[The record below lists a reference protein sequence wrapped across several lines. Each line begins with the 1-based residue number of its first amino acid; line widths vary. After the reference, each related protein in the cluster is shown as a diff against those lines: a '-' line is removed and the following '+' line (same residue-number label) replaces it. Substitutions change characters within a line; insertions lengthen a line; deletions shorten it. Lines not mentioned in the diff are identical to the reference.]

1 MKTKHLL
8 FSTIFV
14 AGALA
19 SCTNEDFVENGAV
32 ELAGEK
38 VNVAITATK
47 GGVLDAET
55 RIGFEVGEDG
65 SLAGTPY
72 WQSTDKLGGLLFTNA
87 DGSGMLTNYPFIPT
101 EEIAEGDKPAAMTF
115 KTPTAV
121 SKGTYV
127 FYTPYDGK
135 YVNNK
140 EFTTELADRQEMD
153 PANPTAHL
161 SANNFMISPVVS
173 LEGIPYEEEG
183 AVNELPIQF
192 KSIYNYTRLKITLK
206 EAQAPVTIQRIV
218 FKDANPSPTAFNTKA
233 KIVPSKIAELVAGV
247 TENWSD
253 GKATSLTEVLAS
265 DGASGKYINASKA
278 IASDYELAA
287 NKFETAILNA
297 LVDQTA
303 GASAITLSIKGGV
316 TLNAGES
323 FNAYVL
329 LPYGTYNDGISYDI
343 YSDKGVTESQV
354 IKPSAGNLSLKAG
367 RTASASCELNYTLN
381 NNDFKTPETFDIS
394 SDQDWADAVAF
405 VTENYN
411 LYGNSSSWN
420 TPTFNLLKDV
430 KGTLPAFKI
439 TVAGNGNKLT
449 LTGDN
454 KLTAATLANG
464 ALTDVDVIN
473 EGTLTVEKYDATNTA
488 YTLKS
493 LVNKGTVTVNGNLS
507 LTTTLKNEATFT
519 NNGKVTVTATTT
531 NGNATSKPA
540 AVLTNNGAFIANG
553 ALTNEANATIN
564 VNYVQ
569 GGSFTL
575 SAAST
580 NSAKASIVI
589 ADKAELTA
597 SAAALTNAGT
607 ITLNGTAS
615 LKGGTT
621 LDNENGII
629 VIADASKDYKL
640 TLPASGKAGIIKTSV
655 ATLAGIKAA
664 QAKVDALTA
673 NKLINRIELTASI
686 QVEGDLNMTVADLSL
701 AAGVELEIN
710 NNKTVTCKN
719 LVIAGAGVSVAA
731 YDKAG
736 TEEEPAAKLTAG
748 SVTVEEGGSF
758 VNNEGVTIGDA
769 CTALTVG
776 KNASLTNNG
785 DINAGV
791 AETDVTVKVAANGKL
806 TIGETGTMT
815 NAKLNITENAGTI
828 TNASDTEIKVAGKMV
843 GNMSG
848 KFSFQ

>member
-55 RIGFEVGEDG
+55 KIGFEVGEDG

-101 EEIAEGDKPAAMTF
+101 EEIAEGDKPATMTF

-127 FYTPYDGK
+127 FYTPYDGT
-135 YVNNK
+135 YVNNG

-161 SANNFMISPVVS
+161 SDNNFMISPTVS
-173 LEGIPYEEEG
+173 LAGIPYGEEG

-206 EAQAPVTIQRIV
+206 EAQEPVTIQRIV
-218 FKDANPSPTAFNTKA
+218 FKDKSGSAFNTTA
-233 KIVPSKIAELVAGV
+233 KIVPSQIRALVNAIDKK
-247 TENWSD
+247 WSD
-253 GKATSLTEVLAS
+253 GK
-265 DGASGKYINASKA
+265 DISGTTGIVVNSGDLDASKA

-287 NKFETAILNA
+287 KSFEVTSA
-297 LVDQTA
+297 LVEQTA

-316 TLNAGES
+316 TLKAGES

-329 LPYGTYNDGISYDI
+329 LPYGEYTNGISYDI

-354 IKPSAGNLSLKAG
+354 IKPSAGNLELKAG

-394 SDQDWADAVAF
+394 SDQDWTDAVAF

-411 LYGNSSSWN
+411 LYGNSSSWK

-439 TVAGNGNKLT
+439 TVVGNDNELT

-454 KLTAATLANG
+454 KLTAATLASA
-464 ALTDVDVIN
+464 ALTNVSVIN

-488 YTLKS
+488 YTLNS

-589 ADKAELTA
+589 ADKAELDA

-607 ITLNGTAS
+607 ITLNGTANLNGGSS
-615 LKGGTT
+615 LANANGT
-621 LDNENGII
+621 II
-629 VIADASKDYKL
+629 IADASKGYKL
-640 TLPASGKAGIIKTSV
+640 TVPASAGIIKTSV

-664 QAKVDALTA
+664 QTKVNASTA

-686 QVEGDLNMTVADLSL
+686 QVEGNLNMTGADLSL

-710 NNKTVTCKN
+710 DGVTVTCED

-731 YDKAG
+731 YDKEG
-736 TEEEPAAKLTAG
+736 TEEKPTAKLTAG

-758 VNNEGVTIGDA
+758 VNNKGVTIGDA
-769 CTALTVG
+769 CIALTVG

-785 DINAGV
+785 EIKAGT
-791 AETDVTVKVAANGKL
+791 AETTVTVKVAANGKL

-815 NAKLNITENAGTI
+815 YAKLNIIENAGTI
-828 TNASDTEIKVAGKMV
+828 TNASDTEIKVIGKMV

>member
-121 SKGTYV
+121 SKGNYV

-218 FKDANPSPTAFNTKA
+218 FKDKSGLAFNTKA
-233 KIVPSKIAELVAGV
+233 QIVPSKIAGLVAGV

-287 NKFETAILNA
+287 NKFETATLDA

-329 LPYGTYNDGISYDI
+329 LPYGTYNGGISYDI

-411 LYGNSSSWN
+411 LYGSSSSWK
-420 TPTFNLLKDV
+420 TPKFNLLKDV

-439 TVAGNGNKLT
+439 TVAGNNNNLT

-454 KLTAATLANG
+454 KLTAATLASA
-464 ALTDVDVIN
+464 ALTNVNVIN

-488 YTLKS
+488 YTLNS
-493 LVNKGTVTVNGNLS
+493 LVNKGTVTVNGNLT

-540 AVLTNNGAFIANG
+540 AVLTNNGAFTATG

-564 VNYVQ
+564 ANYVP

-580 NSAKASIVI
+580 NKAKASIVI
-589 ADKAELTA
+589 ADKAVLNA

-615 LKGGTT
+615 LNGGTSQ
-621 LDNENGII
+621 LNNANGTII
-629 VIADASKDYKL
+629 IADASKNYQL
-640 TLPASGKAGIIKTSV
+640 TVPASAGIIKTTV

-664 QAKVDALTA
+664 QIKVDASTA

-686 QVEGDLNMTVADLSL
+686 QVEGDLNMTGADLSL

-710 NNKTVTCKN
+710 HNKTVTCKN

-731 YDKAG
+731 YDKEG

-748 SVTVEEGGSF
+748 SVTVEESGSF

-785 DINAGV
+785 DIKANASTADTKVDV
-791 AETDVTVKVAANGKL
+791 AVAANGKL

-828 TNASDTEIKVAGKMV
+828 TNASDAGIKVSGGMV

>member
-127 FYTPYDGK
+127 FYTPYDGT
-135 YVNNK
+135 YVNNG

-161 SANNFMISPVVS
+161 SANNFMISPTVS
-173 LEGIPYEEEG
+173 LAGIPYGEEG

-218 FKDANPSPTAFNTKA
+218 FKDQSGSAFKTTA
-233 KIVPSKIAELVAGV
+233 KIVPSQIRALVNAIDKK
-247 TENWSD
+247 WSD
-253 GKATSLTEVLAS
+253 GK
-265 DGASGKYINASKA
+265 DISGSTGIVVNNGDLDASKA
-278 IASDYELAA
+278 IASDYQLAA
-287 NKFETAILNA
+287 KSFEVTSD
-297 LVDQTA
+297 LVDLEA

-329 LPYGTYNDGISYDI
+329 LPYGTYTNGISYDI
-343 YSDKGVTESQV
+343 YSDKGIVSGSEQI
-354 IKPSAGNLSLKAG
+354 IKPSSGNLELKAG

-381 NNDFKTPETFDIS
+381 KNDFDTPKKFDIS

-411 LYGNSSSWN
+411 LYGNSTSWK
-420 TPTFNLLKDV
+420 TPTFNLLSDV
-430 KGTLPAFKI
+430 KGALPAFKI
-439 TVAGNGNKLT
+439 KVEGSGELT
-449 LTGDN
+449 LTGEN
-454 KLTAATLANG
+454 KLTAATLAND
-464 ALTDVDVIN
+464 ALTNVNVIN

-488 YTLKS
+488 YTLNS

-519 NNGKVTVTATTT
+519 NNGNVAVTTTTT

-540 AVLTNNGAFIANG
+540 AVLTNNGEFTATG

-569 GGSFTL
+569 DGSFTL

-580 NSAKASIVI
+580 NKAKASIVI

-597 SAAALTNAGT
+597 STAVLTNEGT
-607 ITLNGTAS
+607 ITLNGTANLNGGS
-615 LKGGTT
+615 LLANTNGT
-621 LDNENGII
+621 II
-629 VIADASKDYKL
+629 IADASKGYKL
-640 TLPASGKAGIIKTSV
+640 TVPASAGIIKTTV
-655 ATLAGIKAA
+655 ATLAEIEAA
-664 QAKVDALTA
+664 QAKVNASTA
-673 NKLINRIELTASI
+673 NNLINRIELTASI
-686 QVEGDLNMTVADLSL
+686 QVEDDLDMTGADLSL

-710 NNKTVTCKN
+710 HNKIVTCKN

-748 SVTVEEGGSF
+748 SVTVEESGSF

-769 CTALTVG
+769 CIALTVG

-785 DINAGV
+785 EIKANAST
-791 AETDVTVKVAANGKL
+791 ETSVTVKVAANGKL

-815 NAKLNITENAGTI
+815 NAKLNIQENAGTI
-828 TNASDTEIKVAGKMV
+828 TNASDTEIKVAGGMV

>member
-127 FYTPYDGK
+127 FYTPYDGT
-135 YVNNK
+135 YVNNG

-265 DGASGKYINASKA
+265 DDASGKYINASKA
-278 IASDYELAA
+278 IASDYQLAA
-287 NKFETAILNA
+287 KSFEVASD
-297 LVDQTA
+297 LVTLTA

-464 ALTDVDVIN
+464 ALTNVDVIN
-473 EGTLTVEKYDATNTA
+473 EGTLTVEKYEAANTTA
-488 YTLKS
+488 YTLNS
-493 LVNKGTVTVNGNLS
+493 LVNKGTVTVNGNLT
-507 LTTTLKNEATFT
+507 LTEALENEATFT
-519 NNGKVTVTATTT
+519 NNGKVTVTTTTT

-540 AVLTNNGAFIANG
+540 AVLTNNGEFTATG

-564 VNYVQ
+564 ANYVQ

-575 SAAST
+575 STAST
-580 NSAKASIVI
+580 NKAKASIVI
-589 ADKAELTA
+589 ADKAELDA

-607 ITLNGTAS
+607 IRLNGTAN
-615 LKGGTT
+615 LNGGTSQ
-621 LDNENGII
+621 LNNEDGII
-629 VIADASKDYKL
+629 IIADASKNYQL
-640 TLPASGKAGIIKTSV
+640 TVPASAGIIKTSV

-664 QAKVDALTA
+664 QVKVATTA

-686 QVEGDLNMTVADLSL
+686 QVEGDLNMTGADLSL

-710 NNKTVTCKN
+710 HNKTVTCKN
-719 LVIAGAGVSVAA
+719 LVIAGVGVSVVA

-785 DINAGV
+785 DIKAGA
-791 AETDVTVKVAANGKL
+791 AETNVTVKVAANGKL
-806 TIGETGTMT
+806 TIGETGTMN
-815 NAKLNITENAGTI
+815 NAKLNIIENAGTI
-828 TNASDTEIKVAGKMV
+828 TNASDMEIKVAGKMV

>member
-121 SKGTYV
+121 SKGNYV

-233 KIVPSKIAELVAGV
+233 EIVPSKIAELVAGV

-287 NKFETAILNA
+287 NKFETATLDA

-454 KLTAATLANG
+454 KLTAATLAND
-464 ALTDVDVIN
+464 ALTDVVVIN

-488 YTLKS
+488 YTLYS

-519 NNGKVTVTATTT
+519 NNGKVTVTTTTT

-540 AVLTNNGAFIANG
+540 AVLTNNGVFTATG

-580 NSAKASIVI
+580 NKAKASIVI

-597 SAAALTNAGT
+597 STAALTNEGT
-607 ITLNGTAS
+607 ITLNGTANLNGGSS
-615 LKGGTT
+615 LANANGT
-621 LDNENGII
+621 II
-629 VIADASKDYKL
+629 IADASKGYKL
-640 TLPASGKAGIIKTSV
+640 TVPASPGIIKTTV

-664 QAKVDALTA
+664 QAKVDASTA

-686 QVEGDLNMTVADLSL
+686 QVDDNLDMTGADLSL

-710 NNKTVTCKN
+710 HTKTVTCEG

-736 TEEEPAAKLTAG
+736 TVEEPTAKLTAS

-758 VNNEGVTIGDA
+758 VNNEDVTIGDV

-785 DINAGV
+785 DIKAGV